1 LGAEF
6 VRLEAGGAVDFRT
19 EAALAAF
26 IPSVVFLGIVYTRDR
41 YEREP
46 KLLIARLYVMSVL
59 ACAVAIVLESALRID
74 LTGSVVTVVI
84 SAIGVGLIEEGAIF
98 GVVVL
103 ATRRSRQLNE
113 PVDGMVY
120 ASTVALGFAAIETF
134 LYILRAFDIGVAY
147 HLTPA
152 HAASIALTQVA
163 PERAILGNL
172 GHMAW
177 SGIIGYAYARRR
189 LKLGGRFQLLCAYLA
204 AASLHAVYDG
214 TLSLNAPTLAYTSLA
229 FSLVVYVHLFRHSLA
244 ASPFRR
250 QQLRTTPLPP
260 PLRHPST
267 ATVADAR
274 AGMPTHPRAPSP
286 PPMFVPDAVIP
297 AGGLPIWA
305 YPDASSRLIGR
316 LEPGTGVQTLD
327 RLGAWAHVLSP
338 LGWSGW
344 IDGRGL
350 VPPPIAPP
358 I

>member
-1 LGAEF
+1 MPLPLCWSPPSESISP
-6 VRLEAGGAVDFRT
+6 AVSRT
-19 EAALAAF
+19 
-26 IPSVVFLGIVYTRDR
+26 I
-41 YEREP
+41 
-46 KLLIARLYVMSVL
+46 
-59 ACAVAIVLESALRID
+59 
-74 LTGSVVTVVI
+74 VI

-152 HAASIALTQVA
+152 DVASIALTQVA

-189 LKLGGRFQLLCAYLA
+189 LKLGGGSSSF
-204 AASLHAVYDG
+204 
-214 TLSLNAPTLAYTSLA
+214 APTWLLRYCTPSTT
-229 FSLVVYVHLFRHSLA
+229 VRLFRRTCRRWLIRPWRSAWWCTCTCSDIRLRHRRSDANNFVRPRYLRRCA
-244 ASPFRR
+244 TPPQR
-250 QQLRTTPLPP
+250 QQR
-260 PLRHPST
+260 
-267 ATVADAR
+267 
-274 AGMPTHPRAPSP
+274 MPGLEGPHILAPPSP

-297 AGGLPIWA
+297 AGGLPVWA
-305 YPDASSRLIGR
+305 HPDASSRLIGR

-327 RLGAWAHVLSP
+327 RLGAWADV
-338 LGWSGW
+338 
-344 IDGRGL
+344 
-350 VPPPIAPP
+350 
-358 I
+358 

>member
-1 LGAEF
+1 M
-6 VRLEAGGAVDFRT
+6 VRT

-74 LTGSVVTVVI
+74 LTGSVATVVI
-84 SAIGVGLIEEGAIF
+84 SAIGVGLIEEEQSF

-103 ATRRSRQLNE
+103 ATPEKPTTERAGRWDGLRLDRGPRIRRHRDVSLHPAGIRHRRRLSPHSRA
-113 PVDGMVY
+113 D
-120 ASTVALGFAAIETF
+120 
-134 LYILRAFDIGVAY
+134 
-147 HLTPA
+147 
-152 HAASIALTQVA
+152 AASIALTSSA
-163 PERAILGNL
+163 RASDLGEP
-172 GHMAW
+172 GPHGMV
-177 SGIIGYAYARRR
+177 GDYRICIPRRR

-204 AASLHAVYDG
+204 AALLHAVYDG

-250 QQLRTTPLPP
+250 QQLRPTPLPP
-260 PLRHPST
+260 PSHHPAMAT
-267 ATVADAR
+267 A
-274 AGMPTHPRAPSP
+274 AGAGAGIPTHAGAPSP

-297 AGGLPIWA
+297 AGGLAVWA
-305 YPDASSRLIGR
+305 HPDASSRLIGR

-327 RLGAWAHVLSP
+327 RLGTWAHVLSP

-344 IDGRGL
+344 IDGRVL
-350 VPPPIAPP
+350 VSPPIAPP
-358 I
+358 R